1 MAGKTLALFA
11 VCARRWEL
19 WIFVCSAD
27 EMPLVR
33 LVWYLWLV
41 YFWELK
47 LTIVGREFAVSFW
60 VGFFFCIIWLAWLF
74 WFSLFGWEA
83 KLSKASDVR
92 RRNRFQMGYI
102 FFLVGCCAMG
112 LARVWTRGGSREKG
126 KKLFMAAEFKAKPRA
141 VFGERV
147 VGGLW
152 VVVNLT
158 RRFRVCDV
166 RNKAECIWI
175 CVKWLSPISRL
186 AN

>member
-60 VGFFFCIIWLAWLF
+60 VGFFLHYLARLVVLVF
-74 WFSLFGWEA
+74 AFRMRSQIVQ
-83 KLSKASDVR
+83 SVR
-92 RRNRFQMGYI
+92 RAAAKSISNGIHI
-102 FFLVGCCAMG
+102 FFSWLLRHGFG
-112 LARVWTRGGSREKG
+112 ARVNKRR
-126 KKLFMAAEFKAKPRA
+126 LQ
-141 VFGERV
+141 GERKEIIYGRWVQSQAALGERASSV